1 MCKNVAPVF
10 CKGSG
15 DERYRLLRAECRVC
29 YAGPMVAPP
38 VPRRYTHVLHVG
50 LWWRVLY
57 GLLRVVLGVALLRM
71 VGMPLIEVVRAVMSH
86 ELVEEPSDV
95 LVSLAGTVLTH
106 HPMYVTYFL
115 ACYFIFWGVVD
126 VFLSLNLL
134 RGVTWAFPVSM
145 WMIGF
150 FLLYGTY
157 RFMHTHSLILLSILV
172 LDAGLLWLIR
182 NEYRASFAARALPA
196 IQGSV

>member
-1 MCKNVAPVF
+1 MRTRV
-10 CKGSG
+10 
-15 DERYRLLRAECRVC
+15 LR
-29 YAGPMVAPP
+29 
-38 VPRRYTHVLHVG
+38 VG

-57 GLLRVVLGVALLRM
+57 GFLRVVFGVALLRV

-95 LVSLAGTVLTH
+95 LVSLAGTALTH

-115 ACYFIFWGVVD
+115 AFYFIFWGVVD

-134 RGVTWAFPVSM
+134 NGAVWAFPVSL

-157 RFMHTHSLILLSILV
+157 RFMHTHSLILLSVLM
-172 LDAGLLWLIR
+172 LDAGMLWLIR
-182 NEYRASFAARALPA
+182 NEYRAILAARALPA
-196 IQGSV
+196 TEGSV